1 MTKAECDQIAT
12 IQSVDQLAEVYE
24 SIAEERSEMAKAYRR
39 KLVVGGI
46 MLTMVV
52 VGAVIL
58 NAIYLL
64 WIQNESTFNGIKSIG
79 SGS

>member
-1 MTKAECDQIAT
+1 
-12 IQSVDQLAEVYE
+12 
-24 SIAEERSEMAKAYRR
+24 MAKAYRR